1 MCYMRDDDGGD
12 GGDGD
17 GGDGVPNETAGTLRL
32 VCSSRPSSVK
42 SADGPNSNSGAAS

>member
-1 MCYMRDDDGGD
+1 MCYMRDDDD
-12 GGDGD
+12 DDDD
-17 GGDGVPNETAGTLRL
+17 GGDGVRNETAGTLRL